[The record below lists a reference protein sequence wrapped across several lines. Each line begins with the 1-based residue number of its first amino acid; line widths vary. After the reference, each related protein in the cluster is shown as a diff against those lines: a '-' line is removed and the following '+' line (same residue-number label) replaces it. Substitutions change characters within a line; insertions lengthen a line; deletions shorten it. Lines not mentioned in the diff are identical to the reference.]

1 MGDLGSRF
9 FWLVI
14 GWFGLIGLTKGLEK
28 NQPQQTVNPDHR
40 CAAGLGILEKQGKV
54 VENLKLTITEQLS
67 GCIMNNSFVF
77 VLSYKNG

>member
-1 MGDLGSRF
+1 MVWF
-9 FWLVI
+9 FGWL
-14 GWFGLIGLTKGLEK
+14 GWFGLLELTKGLEK
-28 NQPQQTVNPDHR
+28 
-40 CAAGLGILEKQGKV
+40 GLGILEKQGKV

>member
-1 MGDLGSRF
+1 MAGYKLF
-9 FWLVI
+9 AL
-14 GWFGLIGLTKGLEK
+14 LGLTKGLEK
-28 NQPQQTVNPDHR
+28 NQPQQTVNPDQ
-40 CAAGLGILEKQGKV
+40 CCAAGAAGLGILEKQGKV